1 MILIMNNN
9 IPLNQKNIILIGFMG
24 AGKTTIGQLLAEKLG
39 RDFLDADQEI
49 ERKHGMPVTEIF
61 KSMGEPAFRQMEKD
75 YILELCHESR
85 EKVVSLGGGSFMQDE
100 IRSACLDNGIVY
112 HLDLTWESW
121 KERFEDLI
129 DTRPILQSR
138 SLEEIEEL
146 FNSRKRIYADNHRT
160 VAVDALT
167 PEQIADVMVEQV
179 RASWEQ
185 EA

>member
-1 MILIMNNN
+1 MTNIH

-39 RDFLDADQEI
+39 RGFLDADQEI

-75 YILELCHESR
+75 YIVELCRDSR
-85 EKVVSLGGGSFMQDE
+85 AQVVSLGGGSFMQDE
-100 IRSACLDNGIVY
+100 IRLACLDSGIVY

-121 KERFEDLI
+121 KDRFESLI

-138 SLEEIEEL
+138 SIEEIEQL
-146 FNSRKRIYADNHRT
+146 FNSRKAVYADNHHT
-160 VAVDALT
+160 VSVDTLT
-167 PEQIADVMVEQV
+167 PEQIADHIVEQIQ
-179 RASWEQ
+179 ASREEQ
-185 EA
+185 V